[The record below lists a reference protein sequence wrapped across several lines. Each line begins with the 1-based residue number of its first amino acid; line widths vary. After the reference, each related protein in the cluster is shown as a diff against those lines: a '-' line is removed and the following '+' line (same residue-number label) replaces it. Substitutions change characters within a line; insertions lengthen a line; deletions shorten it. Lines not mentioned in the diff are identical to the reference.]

1 LSKKNRPANG
11 SSGLRI
17 GGNFFREEAF
27 SPDIGGSKMPSAGV
41 PVIELKGT
49 SKTVKIGA
57 GKTPVLVGERINPT
71 NRKELIA
78 KLKAGEFDIL
88 EGEAKK
94 QIANGAEVL
103 DINVGVPGIDE
114 KHAMLEALRIVQGA
128 VDVPLWIDTSNPE
141 VLAIALKHVVGR
153 PGINSTTGEEKRM
166 DVVVPLAAEYGA
178 ALVGLCIDDA
188 GIPTTSEKRVEIAR
202 KIIDRAE
209 KAGLDRNNI
218 IIDCVALA
226 CATGE
231 SGAKATLDTIR
242 MCTQELGVNTTIG
255 LSNVSFGLPERPVLN
270 ANFMLMCGGQGMT
283 CFIGNPND
291 PNMQAA
297 LKASKLFWGE
307 DKYAMGY
314 LTWYRR
320 RQAEIAAAAQKK

>member
-1 LSKKNRPANG
+1 
-11 SSGLRI
+11 
-17 GGNFFREEAF
+17 
-27 SPDIGGSKMPSAGV
+27 MPSAVV

-49 SKTVKIGA
+49 KKTVKIGA
-57 GKTPVLVGERINPT
+57 TKTPVIVGERINPT

-78 KLKAGEFDIL
+78 KLKAGEFGIL

-94 QIANGAEVL
+94 QVSNGADVL

-114 KHAMLEALRIVQGA
+114 KRAMLEALRIVQDA
-128 VDVPLWIDTSNPE
+128 VEVPLWIDTSNPE
-141 VLAIALKHVVGR
+141 VLAIALKNVKGR

-166 DVVVPLAAEYGA
+166 DVVIPLAAEYGA

-188 GIPTTSEKRVEIAR
+188 GIPQTSDKRIQIAR
-202 KIIDRAE
+202 KIIDKAE
-209 KAGLDRNNI
+209 KHGLDRKSI

-226 CATGE
+226 CSTGE
-231 SGAKATLDTIR
+231 TGAKATLDTIR
-242 MCTQELGVNTTIG
+242 LCTEELGVNTTVG

-270 ANFMLMCGGQGMT
+270 ASFMLMCAGQGMT

-291 PNMQAA
+291 PNMQVA
-297 LKASKLFWGE
+297 LKSSKLFWGE

-314 LTWYRR
+314 LTWFRK
-320 RQAEIAAAAQKK
+320 RQAELAACEKK

>member
-1 LSKKNRPANG
+1 MWREIVGRFFKEKALTLFR
-11 SSGLRI
+11 
-17 GGNFFREEAF
+17 GGK
-27 SPDIGGSKMPSAGV
+27 KMPSAVV

-49 SKTVKIGA
+49 RKTVKIGA
-57 GKTPVLVGERINPT
+57 SKTPVIVGERINPT

-78 KLKAGEFDIL
+78 KLKAGEFGIL

-94 QIANGAEVL
+94 QVANGADVL

-114 KHAMLEALRIVQGA
+114 KHAMLEALRIVQDA
-128 VDVPLWIDTSNPE
+128 VEVPLWIDTSNPE
-141 VLAIALKHVVGR
+141 VLAIALKNAKGR

-166 DVVVPLAAEYGA
+166 DVVIPLAAEYGA

-188 GIPTTSEKRVEIAR
+188 GIPQTSDKRIQIAR
-202 KIIDRAE
+202 RIIDKAE
-209 KAGLDRNNI
+209 KHGLDRNSI

-226 CATGE
+226 CSTGE
-231 SGAKATLDTIR
+231 TGAKATLDTIR
-242 MCTQELGVNTTIG
+242 LCTEELGVNTTVG

-270 ANFMLMCGGQGMT
+270 ASFMLMCAGQGMT

-291 PNMQAA
+291 PNMQVA
-297 LKASKLFWGE
+297 LKSSKLFWGE

-314 LTWYRR
+314 LTWFRK
-320 RQAEIAAAAQKK
+320 RQAELAACEKK

>member
-1 LSKKNRPANG
+1 
-11 SSGLRI
+11 
-17 GGNFFREEAF
+17 
-27 SPDIGGSKMPSAGV
+27 MPCAVV

-49 SKTVKIGA
+49 KKTVKIGA
-57 GKTPVLVGERINPT
+57 GRTPVIVGERINPT

-78 KLKAGEFDIL
+78 KLKAGEFGIL
-88 EGEAKK
+88 ENEAKK
-94 QIANGAEVL
+94 QVQNGADIL

-114 KHAMLEALRIVQGA
+114 KRAMLEALRVVQDA

-141 VLAIALKHVVGR
+141 VLAAALKNVKGR
-153 PGINSTTGEEKRM
+153 PGINSTTGEMKRM
-166 DVVVPLAAEYGA
+166 DIVIPLAAEHGA

-188 GIPTTSEKRVEIAR
+188 GIPMTSEKRVEIAR

-209 KAGLDRNNI
+209 KAGLDRKSI

-226 CATGE
+226 CSTGE

-242 MCTQELGVNTTIG
+242 VCTEELGVNTTVG
-255 LSNVSFGLPERPVLN
+255 LSNVSFGLPERPALN
-270 ANFMLMCGGQGMT
+270 ANFMLLCAGQGMT

-291 PNMQAA
+291 HNMLMA

-307 DKYAMGY
+307 DKFAMGY
-314 LTWYRR
+314 LTYYRK
-320 RQAEIAAAAQKK
+320 RQAELAASEKK

>member
-1 LSKKNRPANG
+1 
-11 SSGLRI
+11 
-17 GGNFFREEAF
+17 
-27 SPDIGGSKMPSAGV
+27 MPCAVV

-49 SKTVKIGA
+49 KKTVRIG
-57 GKTPVLVGERINPT
+57 GSKTPVLVGERINPT

-78 KLKAGEFDIL
+78 KLKAGEFGML

-94 QIANGAEVL
+94 QVANGADVL

-114 KHAMLEALRIVQGA
+114 KHAMLEALRIVQSA
-128 VDVPLWIDTSNPE
+128 VEAPVWIDTSNPE
-141 VLAIALKHVVGR
+141 VLALALKNVQGR

-166 DVVVPLAAEYGA
+166 EAVIPLAAEYQA

-202 KIIDRAE
+202 RIIDKAE
-209 KAGLDRNNI
+209 KHGLDRKNI

-226 CATGE
+226 CGTGE
-231 SGAKATLDTIR
+231 TGARATLDTIR
-242 MCTQELGVNTTIG
+242 TCTEDLGVNTTVG
-255 LSNVSFGLPERPVLN
+255 LSNVSFGLPDRPVLN
-270 ANFMLMCGGQGMT
+270 AAFMLMCAGQGMT

-291 PNMQAA
+291 PNMQVA

-314 LTWYRR
+314 LTYYRK
-320 RQAEIAAAAQKK
+320 RQAELAACEKK

>member
-1 LSKKNRPANG
+1 
-11 SSGLRI
+11 
-17 GGNFFREEAF
+17 
-27 SPDIGGSKMPSAGV
+27 MPRAVV

-49 SKTVKIGA
+49 GKTVKIGA
-57 GKTPVLVGERINPT
+57 GRTPVIVGERINPT

-78 KLKAGEFDIL
+78 KLKAGEFEIV
-88 EGEAKK
+88 GPEAKK
-94 QIANGAEVL
+94 QVQNGADVL

-114 KHAMLEALRIVQGA
+114 KHAMLESIRIVQET

-141 VLAIALKHVVGR
+141 VLAAALKAVKGR

-178 ALVGLCIDDA
+178 ALVGLCIDDS
-188 GIPTTSEKRVEIAR
+188 GIPQTSEKRVAIAR
-202 KIIDRAE
+202 KIIENAE
-209 KAGLDRNNI
+209 KHGLDRNSI

-226 CATGE
+226 CSTGE

-242 MCTQELGVNTTIG
+242 ICTEELGVNTTVG
-255 LSNVSFGLPERPVLN
+255 LSNVSFGLPDRPVLN
-270 ANFMLMCGGQGMT
+270 AAFMLLCAGQGMT

-291 PNMQAA
+291 PNMAVA

-307 DKYAMGY
+307 DKFAMGY
-314 LTWYRR
+314 LTYFRK
-320 RQAEIAAAAQKK
+320 RQAELAASQTK

>member
-1 LSKKNRPANG
+1 MARSV
-11 SSGLRI
+11 
-17 GGNFFREEAF
+17 
-27 SPDIGGSKMPSAGV
+27 V

-49 SKTVKIGA
+49 AKTVKIGA
-57 GKTPVLVGERINPT
+57 TRTPVIVGERINPT

-78 KLKAGEFDIL
+78 KLKVGEFAIL
-88 EGEAKK
+88 ETEAKK
-94 QIANGAEVL
+94 QIQNGADIL

-141 VLAIALKHVVGR
+141 VLAAALKNVKGR

-166 DVVVPLAAEYGA
+166 DVVIPLAAEYGA

-188 GIPTTSEKRVEIAR
+188 GIPSTSDKRIDIAKR
-202 KIIDRAE
+202 IIARAE
-209 KAGLDRNNI
+209 KHGLDRKNI

-226 CATGE
+226 CSTGE

-242 MCTQELGVNTTIG
+242 ICTEELGVNTTVG
-255 LSNVSFGLPERPVLN
+255 LSNVSFGLPDRPILN
-270 ANFMLMCGGQGMT
+270 AAFMLMCAGQGMT

-291 PNMQAA
+291 PNMQVA
-297 LKASKLFWGE
+297 LKSSKLFWGE
-307 DKYAMGY
+307 DKFGMGY
-314 LTWYRR
+314 LSYYRK
-320 RQAEIAAAAQKK
+320 RQAELAAAQKK

>member
-1 LSKKNRPANG
+1 
-11 SSGLRI
+11 
-17 GGNFFREEAF
+17 
-27 SPDIGGSKMPSAGV
+27 MPRAVV

-49 SKTVKIGA
+49 GKTVKIGA
-57 GKTPVLVGERINPT
+57 GRTPVIVGERINPT

-78 KLKAGEFDIL
+78 KLKAGEFEVL

-94 QIANGAEVL
+94 QILNGADVL

-128 VDVPLWIDTSNPE
+128 VDAPLWIDTSNPE
-141 VLAIALKHVVGR
+141 VLAVALKNVKGR

-188 GIPTTSEKRVEIAR
+188 GIPQTSEKRVQIAR
-202 KIIDRAE
+202 KIIEKAE
-209 KAGLDRNNI
+209 KHGLDRKNI

-226 CATGE
+226 CSTGE
-231 SGAKATLDTIR
+231 TGAKATLDTIR
-242 MCTQELGVNTTIG
+242 TCTEELGVNTTVG
-255 LSNVSFGLPERPVLN
+255 LSNVSFGLPERPALN
-270 ANFMLMCGGQGMT
+270 AAFMLLCAGQGMT

-291 PNMQAA
+291 PNMQMA
-297 LKASKLFWGE
+297 LKSSKLFWGE

-314 LTWYRR
+314 LTYYRK
-320 RQAEIAAAAQKK
+320 RQAQLAASEKK

>member
-1 LSKKNRPANG
+1 
-11 SSGLRI
+11 
-17 GGNFFREEAF
+17 
-27 SPDIGGSKMPSAGV
+27 MPHAVV

-49 SKTVKIGA
+49 GKTVKIGA
-57 GKTPVLVGERINPT
+57 GRTPVIVGERINPT

-78 KLKAGEFDIL
+78 KLKAGEFEIV
-88 EGEAKK
+88 GPEAKK
-94 QIANGAEVL
+94 QVQNGADVL

-114 KHAMLEALRIVQGA
+114 KHAMLESLRIVQET

-141 VLAIALKHVVGR
+141 VLAAALKAVKGR

-188 GIPTTSEKRVEIAR
+188 GIPQTSEKRVAIAR
-202 KIIDRAE
+202 KIIDKAE
-209 KAGLDRNNI
+209 KHGLDRKDI

-226 CATGE
+226 CSTGE

-242 MCTQELGVNTTIG
+242 ICTEELGVNTTVG
-255 LSNVSFGLPERPVLN
+255 LSNVSFGLPDRPVLN
-270 ANFMLMCGGQGMT
+270 ASFMLLCAGQGMT

-291 PNMQAA
+291 PNMAVA

-307 DKYAMGY
+307 DKFAMGY
-314 LTWYRR
+314 LTYFRK
-320 RQAEIAAAAQKK
+320 RQAEIAASQKK

>member
-1 LSKKNRPANG
+1 
-11 SSGLRI
+11 
-17 GGNFFREEAF
+17 
-27 SPDIGGSKMPSAGV
+27 M

-49 SKTVKIGA
+49 GKTVKIGA
-57 GKTPVLVGERINPT
+57 TKTPVIVGERINPT

-78 KLKAGEFDIL
+78 KLKAGEFEIL
-88 EGEAKK
+88 AAEAKK
-94 QIANGAEVL
+94 QVLNGADVL

-128 VDVPLWIDTSNPE
+128 VEVPLWIDTSNPE
-141 VLAIALKHVVGR
+141 VLAVALKNVKGR

-166 DVVVPLAAEYGA
+166 DVVIPLAAEYGA

-188 GIPTTSEKRVEIAR
+188 GIPQTSQKRIEVAR

-209 KAGLDRNNI
+209 KHGLDRKNI

-226 CATGE
+226 CSTGE
-231 SGAKATLDTIR
+231 TGARATLDTIR
-242 MCTQELGVNTTIG
+242 MCTEDLGVNTTVG

-270 ANFMLMCGGQGMT
+270 AAFMLMCAGQGMT

-291 PNMQAA
+291 PNMQMA
-297 LKASKLFWGE
+297 LKSSKLFWGE
-307 DKYAMGY
+307 DKYGMGY
-314 LTWYRR
+314 LSYYRK
-320 RQAEIAAAAQKK
+320 RQAELAAAQKK